1 MSAEDDTLP
10 GGGFITLKQL
20 QAVVPQATPGRLAAW
35 VDPLNATCKEFLIV
49 RLPEF
54 LAQIA
59 HESGGFIYTREIWG
73 PTPAQTGYEG
83 RLDLG
88 NTEPGDGKR
97 FKGRG
102 LIQVTG
108 RANYRACGLALDLP
122 LLDQP
127 ELLELPMPAARSAG
141 WYWKSRKLDEIDD
154 FEKLTRRIN
163 GGLNGLADRYA
174 YLGRAKQA
182 MEA

>member
-1 MSAEDDTLP
+1 MIDLP
-10 GGGFITLKQL
+10 SLMVLCPRTTKS
-20 QAVVPQATPGRLAAW
+20 RLALF
-35 VDPLNATCKEFLIV
+35 VEPLEATVAEFGIQ

-59 HESGGFIYTREIWG
+59 HESGGFVYTREIWG
-73 PTPAQTGYEG
+73 PTPQQAKYEG

-88 NTEPGDGKR
+88 NTEPGDGSR
-97 FKGRG
+97 YKGRG

-127 ELLELPMPAARSAG
+127 ELLEKPMPAARSAG
-141 WYWKSRKLDEIDD
+141 WFWQSRKLDACVD
-154 FEKLTRRIN
+154 FEQMTRRIN
-163 GGLNGLADRYA
+163 GGTNGLADRYA

-182 MEA
+182 VA